1 MEFLDELYLNQIISN
16 EGYLESLNLNREDFD
31 LLVTQNPI
39 KILFN

>member
-16 EGYLESLNLNREDFD
+16 EGHLESLNLNREDFD

>member
-16 EGYLESLNLNREDFD
+16 EGYLESLNLNRKDFD